1 MANTS
6 DPRGFLPYQNEGK
19 VVRSRNYRK
28 TASAVVYEGDLV
40 KRVAAGTVE
49 TAGAGIT
56 AGIVGVAAR
65 TSLASDDTVDVYDD
79 PEGTFLCETDGS
91 VAYAIADDGANVD
104 IAAGTPDTSLNRS
117 GQIIDMSTKATTATL
132 PFKIIG
138 LPPQGINGV
147 ANGAGVSATILV
159 KLNNSERGAGTT
171 GIV

>member
-1 MANTS
+1 MANTD
-6 DPRGFLPYQNEGK
+6 DPRGFIPVQNEGK
-19 VVRSRNYRK
+19 VVRTRNYAK

-65 TSLASDDTVDVYDD
+65 TSLAADTTVDVYDD
-79 PEGTFLCETDGS
+79 PEGTFLCQTDAVVPYA
-91 VAYAIADDGANVD
+91 VADNGLNAD

-117 GQIIDMSTKATTATL
+117 GQLIDMATADVTATL

-138 LPPQGINGV
+138 LPFQGING
-147 ANGAGVSATILV
+147 AENGAGVNATILV

-171 GIV
+171 GV